1 MARVD
6 KQRANHSSLKEFSRN
21 NLENL
26 SQHEFVEVW
35 KIIAGEAPAIM
46 LDSRTEMLGM
56 LFEGVISEGLLN
68 QVALAFPKTNRSVHR

>member
-1 MARVD
+1 MVRVD

-35 KIIAGEAPAIM
+35 KMIAGEAPAIM